1 MGLGI
6 KKGGVILTVTSL
18 AGAIALPFGGMYNAD
33 KWATTGLSETLYYEL
48 RPYNIRVRTFVPGA
62 VFTSF
67 VKNEDAN
74 DIADNPMRTNTVKIL
89 IPDGLDKMEQ
99 IDEAVDD
106 LYTAATDDDPDRMV
120 YVTGQTAKEIYQKRQ
135 EMGDEAFRKYFAKL
149 LLAE

>member
-1 MGLGI
+1 M
-6 KKGGVILTVTSL
+6 
-18 AGAIALPFGGMYNAD
+18 
-33 KWATTGLSETLYYEL
+33 
-48 RPYNIRVRTFVPGA
+48 PGA

-89 IPDGLDKMEQ
+89 IPDGLDKMKQ

>member
-1 MGLGI
+1 
-6 KKGGVILTVTSL
+6 
-18 AGAIALPFGGMYNAD
+18 MYNAD

-74 DIADNPMRTNTVKIL
+74 DIADNPMRTKTVKIL

>member
-1 MGLGI
+1 
-6 KKGGVILTVTSL
+6 
-18 AGAIALPFGGMYNAD
+18 MYNAG

-120 YVTGQTAKEIYQKRQ
+120 YVTGQTAKEIYQKSQ
-135 EMGDEAFRKYFAKL
+135 EMGDG
-149 LLAE
+149 